1 MIKLYQIYLV
11 KLFLKKILNVS
22 GLFISLILILSVFDE
37 ISYFKDHNQNILFP
51 FLMALLNAPSTLF
64 EIFPFIFLIS
74 AQFFFL
80 ELIDKKEL
88 ETFKTKGLS
97 NFKILKILF
106 LISLLLGVLIITIF
120 YHFSSKFQFTYF
132 QLKNNYSNDN
142 RYLAAVTANGLWI
155 KDEIDNKKIIISAD
169 KIEKNY
175 LKNVIISEFT
185 KNFDLI
191 KIIESDKVDISS
203 TNWIIINP
211 KISKDNLTE
220 IYEQNIEFS
229 THFDQIKINNMFRNL
244 TSLNF
249 FELVRLMKDYKSLGY
264 STTEIKIHL
273 HRLFSIPIYVT
284 IMSIISGIIM
294 LNIKRNKPI
303 IFHIG
308 SGILFSVLIYYLSYM
323 FNLLGE
329 NEKIPL
335 IASTWLPLFILMGF
349 ILIGLVRIN
358 EK

>member
-1 MIKLYQIYLV
+1 M
-11 KLFLKKILNVS
+11 
-22 GLFISLILILSVFDE
+22 
-37 ISYFKDHNQNILFP
+37 
-51 FLMALLNAPSTLF
+51 
-64 EIFPFIFLIS
+64 
-74 AQFFFL
+74 
-80 ELIDKKEL
+80 
-88 ETFKTKGLS
+88 
-97 NFKILKILF
+97 
-106 LISLLLGVLIITIF
+106 SLL
-120 YHFSSKFQFTYF
+120 
-132 QLKNNYSNDN
+132 D
-142 RYLAAVTANGLWI
+142 
-155 KDEIDNKKIIISAD
+155 
-169 KIEKNY
+169 
-175 LKNVIISEFT
+175 
-185 KNFDLI
+185 
-191 KIIESDKVDISS
+191 
-203 TNWIIINP
+203 P

-249 FELVRLMKDYKSLGY
+249 FELVRLMKDYQSLGY